1 MKKEN
6 TSATSSANEEPEFD
20 QETRTVILDQLIKEK
35 NATASLI
42 ADVDDRIKAAQD
54 KTNTSEN
61 SDE

>member
-6 TSATSSANEEPEFD
+6 TSSTASTNKEPEFD
-20 QETRTVILDQLIKEK
+20 QETKTAILDQLIKEK
-35 NATASLI
+35 NATANLI